1 MTRLAGYNLLACP
14 GCGQVHTRPSYSSIS
29 VYTPKDVISSNTKTC
44 ASCKNQFPADEFN
57 KVGYL
62 SRYTEEEEAERF
74 AWTLHSLRLGP
85 RPASKHSK
93 PFLLRNWLALKAMFK
108 PEPKIL
114 EFNKPW
120 DEYPPLI

>member
-62 SRYTEEEEAERF
+62 SRFTKEEEAERF
-74 AWTLHSLRLGP
+74 AWTLHAIGQGP
-85 RPASKHSK
+85 RPAIKQPQ
-93 PFLLRNWLALKAMFK
+93 PFFLRKWLSLKTIFT
-108 PEPKIL
+108 PTPKKL
-114 EFNKPW
+114 WE
-120 DEYPPLI
+120 EYPPLR

>member
-44 ASCKNQFPADEFN
+44 ANCKNQFSADEFN

-62 SRYTEEEEAERF
+62 SRVTKEEESARI
-74 AWTLHSLRLGP
+74 AWMVHLVGLGP
-85 RPASKHSK
+85 PPAILPPK
-93 PFLLRNWLALKAMFK
+93 PFFLSNWLALKAIFK
-108 PEPKIL
+108 PAPKLPEPK
-114 EFNKPW
+114 KPW